1 MRPTLALCLLAL
13 PLVACGDKESDSG
26 ADGQEATGFCYSM
39 DDADT
44 TLIEE
49 GGGNGSSG
57 LLDGRLI
64 TDESDDPR
72 DPALVVNVDYTLE
85 NLDTGGSPIQG
96 KTDSEGSFTESL
108 GGGTWLLRLSDSKGG
123 YTCRNEL
130 EFVVEAGNTTRMC
143 LDVACE

>member
-1 MRPTLALCLLAL
+1 MRPTALALLLA
-13 PLVACGDKESDSG
+13 PALVACGDKESDSATG
-26 ADGQEATGFCYSM
+26 GDEATGFCYSM

-44 TLIEE
+44 TLQEP
-49 GGGNGSSG
+49 GGGSGSSG

-96 KTDSEGSFTESL
+96 KTDSSGSFTELL
-108 GGGTWLLRLSDSKGG
+108 GQGTWLLRLSDSKGG

-130 EFVVEAGNTTRMC
+130 EFTIVAGDTTRMC